1 MCTKM
6 ASMMS
11 DENHQLR
18 ETVTNSVNSILFR
31 QVLSATMKALE
42 RPQKR
47 KITSLPQKEKLFTD
61 YKITKDEDGVDCG
74 LLVGIFSFR

>member
-1 MCTKM
+1 
-6 ASMMS
+6 MS

-42 RPQKR
+42 RPQER
-47 KITSLPQKEKLFTD
+47 KITGLPRKEKLFTD
-61 YKITKDEDGVDCG
+61 YKIKKDEDKADCG
-74 LLVGIFSFR
+74 LLVGIFWFR